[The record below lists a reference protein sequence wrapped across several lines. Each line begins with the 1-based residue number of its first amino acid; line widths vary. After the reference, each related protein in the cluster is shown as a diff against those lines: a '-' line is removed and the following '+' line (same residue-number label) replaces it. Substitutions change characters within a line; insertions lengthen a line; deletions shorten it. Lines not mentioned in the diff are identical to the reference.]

1 MNPTDEQKHAKR
13 MMYLFLGICILC
25 FIAMVTAITMH
36 TLRWAFAAVLIGGW
50 ASRYYASW
58 RNKYLND

>member
-1 MNPTDEQKHAKR
+1 MNPSDEQKHAKR

-36 TLRWAFAAVLIGGW
+36 TLRWAFAAVLIGGGQ
-50 ASRYYASW
+50 ADTMPVGEI
-58 RNKYLND
+58 NI